1 MDSLAQLLALIHK
14 VHHKLDHIGD
24 PVRKLCGRGIYNRFI
39 LRTVVHLL
47 TEIGVFDLGD
57 VSFPTENALSFIHQ
71 GSQLILKTECFFQIH
86 CVHSFASLHGYII
99 APADRFVIEPLV

>member
-24 PVRKLCGRGIYNRFI
+24 PVRKLRGRGIYNRFI

-71 GSQLILKTECFFQIH
+71 GSQLILKTECFFQILFLKYMFYPNRV
-86 CVHSFASLHGYII
+86 CLQVALDSSRI
-99 APADRFVIEPLV
+99 